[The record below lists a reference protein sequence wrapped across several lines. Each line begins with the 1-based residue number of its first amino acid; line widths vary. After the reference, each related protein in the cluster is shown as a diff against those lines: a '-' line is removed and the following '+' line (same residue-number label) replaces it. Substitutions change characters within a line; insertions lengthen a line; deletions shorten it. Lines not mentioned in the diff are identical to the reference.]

1 MNDMTTLIK
10 LLAKNDVNFDIK
22 PLKPAIYPPKDNDTY
37 ELVNDDFYPM
47 EITVIPED
55 AFQSSLSITYCN
67 GTINTN
73 MAFISRKACANPY
86 EAFVYIMQYLDK
98 LK

>member
-22 PLKPAIYPPKDNDTY
+22 PLKPLIKPPKDNDMY
-37 ELVNDDFYPM
+37 KLVDDDFPM
-47 EITVIPED
+47 EITIIPEET
-55 AFQSSLSITYCN
+55 FQSSLSITYCN

-73 MAFISRKACANPY
+73 MAFISRKMCANPY